1 MPLNERRPLS
11 IQARLLIA
19 ASLALAAFLG
29 LTGFALQRAYTE
41 SSLKDLSYRLRSH
54 VFAYIR
60 DTDISVAG
68 RVLPPE
74 FPPDSRFDRP
84 QSGLYAAVL
93 AGETRWQSR
102 SALGTNLPQEPLAPG
117 AERFSGPFDSGSGEL
132 YVYAMGVLLP
142 WNDKGEIKELPVTFL
157 VAEDRRELDAQ
168 LDVFRRTLWFWLTSL
183 GLALLV
189 LQVMVLRWVLRPL
202 RRVAADLARVERG
215 EADQLADR
223 YPAELTGL
231 THSVNVFIGGEREQR
246 ARYRNTLANLAHSL
260 KTPLAVVR
268 GELEGDGD
276 DAALRRTVAE
286 QVSRMDE
293 IVAYQ
298 LSRAATSGRA
308 TFAAPVPVEPT
319 AEEIVRG
326 LEKVYAER
334 NVLCEFEIEAQARFY
349 GEAGDLTELLG
360 NLLDNAF
367 KWARH
372 RVELGARPIGAAG
385 ARRPGLELRVEDDG
399 PGIPEDQV
407 ARLLQRGV
415 RGDERVQGHGIGL
428 AIVQDIVVAYRGEL
442 EVLRSESLGGAA
454 FVLRFPPVA

>member
-1 MPLNERRPLS
+1 MTPRRPLS

-41 SSLKDLSYRLRSH
+41 SSLKDLGYRLRSH

-60 DTDISVAG
+60 DTDLSVAG

-74 FPPDSRFDRP
+74 FPPDSRCDRP
-84 QSGLYAAVL
+84 QSGLYAAIL
-93 AGETRWQSR
+93 AGDTRWQSR
-102 SALGTNLPQEPLAPG
+102 SALGIGLPKDFGLEPG
-117 AERFSGPFDSGSGEL
+117 AELFGGPFDSGSGEL
-132 YVYAMGVLLP
+132 YVYTMGVLLP
-142 WNDKGEIKELPVTFL
+142 WNDKGEIRELPVTFL

-168 LDVFRRTLWFWLTSL
+168 LDVFRRTLWFWLGSL

-189 LQVMVLRWVLRPL
+189 VQVLVLRWVLRPL

-231 THSVNVFIGGEREQR
+231 THSVNVFIAGEREQR
-246 ARYRNTLANLAHSL
+246 ARYRDTLANLAHSL

-268 GELEGDGD
+268 GELEGGGD
-276 DAALRRTVAE
+276 DDALRLTVEE
-286 QVSRMDE
+286 QVSRMDD

-308 TFAAPVPVEPT
+308 IFAAPVPVEGP

-334 NVLCEFEIEAQARFY
+334 NVLCEFEIDPQARFY

-372 RVELGARPIGAAG
+372 RVELGARPTGAPG
-385 ARRPGLELRVEDDG
+385 ARRRGLELRVEDDG

-407 ARLLQRGV
+407 ERLLQRGV

-428 AIVQDIVVAYRGEL
+428 AIVRDIVFAYRGEL
-442 EVLRSESLGGAA
+442 EVQRSESLGGAA
-454 FVLRFPPVA
+454 FVLRFPPVD